1 MQKLIDTL
9 KSFGIEIP
17 DDKTA
22 DVKKAL
28 SEHYKNVAEYNKV
41 VEKRDEYKKS
51 LDDVQAKLDGFKDV
65 DVNDLKNQIS
75 TLTTQLD
82 SEKQARAADA
92 RKVEVEK
99 TVNDFLASVDDKGAK
114 QYEFLNDITE
124 QHYRE
129 ALVQELD
136 KDSAKGKSI
145 GDIFKGMITD
155 AEGKIKQGI
164 FVDQAQKQAQ
174 KSAAQFQF
182 SGKTGKTGA
191 PGSLTKEDFKKMSLD
206 DRLKLKETDPELY
219 QSLK

>member
-22 DVKKAL
+22 DVKKTL

-82 SEKQARAADA
+82 DEKKARAADA

-145 GDIFKGMITD
+145 SDIFNGMITD

-182 SGKTGKTGA
+182 SGKTGKSGA